1 MDNQHHLTKVFFELR
16 EECFFINRD
25 IRNAFFIGIEGL
37 NYKTID
43 QVLEQVKHMEE
54 INSAFSL
61 EDFYRR
67 FIFEDDK
74 RINLLENDIKYMI
87 RVEYTKFLLHHHI
100 EQYLL
105 SEDEIK
111 QLSTLVKRND
121 FKGKIIT
128 KLLNKVDTFL
138 VKHCEAM
145 DDQTFLPKF
154 IYGHIYKVLFYSF
167 STAYEKML
175 QEHTNKNYSNLFE
188 FLKKIKPSFS
198 LEDFLQMNNV
208 VSNQIERGI
217 DVYTSGFER
226 YLESKGIKNPNN
238 MNWTIESYGLG
249 NLDLLSEIFK
259 DMNLTKDNQQGF
271 FPKLINYLYQKNETI
286 MANQIID
293 IVLSGYIQKFN
304 ITKHIDKPLVFY
316 SEKQCDLLA
325 KHIVNEII
333 KLDGKKNEQKALI
346 LYPLYNEHHEPVSEL
361 GRTVFESFISN
372 LFGNHSDMFFKIFD
386 NPDAIIR
393 NEEVYENMTKF
404 ELRSRNYYDLLRSL
418 WRGSSKSEVLLE
430 LNPLFYDDVYA
441 KERFYVTIGVMTNLG
456 KPVENILFDSLTQL
470 FQLVAHRYNL
480 KLNDAFFIDDRSE
493 KEQNLMNLLD
503 RFGIHP
509 NNKEDYL
516 ASIIDNEVATIE
528 QMDRFPVIEQVG
540 DAIYELCIS
549 EFLLRD
555 LDMENPGQFSNK
567 EIEFVKAPF
576 QVEIAEKIGLD
587 TCYIHNKFLEDKF
600 KMDYFD
606 KVITDAMDTSNHYDK
621 KTYLADALEML
632 IGSIYFDQGIEVA
645 IEFTKSILTQ
655 NNDYLKNLSEVVIPS
670 HERRFNLDW
679 NEYELYTR
687 IYPQLNMFYSGQYV
701 IQEPLGYSLSKLL
714 SILVYGN
721 ETKQKRS
728 ELRQISYRRQVSITS
743 RVGSNL
749 YLAYN
754 YLNEGFDKARSVYEQ
769 EVLPKILEEVHFE
782 N

>member
-1 MDNQHHLTKVFFELR
+1 M
-16 EECFFINRD
+16 FFINRD

-43 QVLEQVKHMEE
+43 QILEQVKNMEE
-54 INSAFSL
+54 IDSAFSL
-61 EDFYRR
+61 ENFYRK
-67 FIFEDDK
+67 FINEDHN
-74 RINLLENDIKYMI
+74 RINLLENDVRYML
-87 RVEYTKFLLHHHI
+87 RVEYTKYLLHHHI
-100 EQYLL
+100 DHYLL
-105 SEDEIK
+105 SEDEVK
-111 QLSTLVKRND
+111 QISLLVKRND
-121 FKGKIIT
+121 FKAKIIT
-128 KLLNKVDTFL
+128 KLFSKAQVFL
-138 VKHCEAM
+138 EKHYYEM
-145 DDQTFLPKF
+145 DNQAFFP
-154 IYGHIYKVLFYSF
+154 IYVYDRIYQRLAYNF
-167 STAYEKML
+167 SASYEKLL
-175 QEHTNKNYSNLFE
+175 QEQISRKYKMLFE
-188 FLKKIKPSFS
+188 FLQTINPAFS
-198 LEDFLQMNNV
+198 SEDFILMNKVISDQVEQKILVN
-208 VSNQIERGI
+208 R
-217 DVYTSGFER
+217 SGLDRF
-226 YLESKGIKNPNN
+226 LESKGIKYPNN
-238 MNWTIESYGLG
+238 IQWTIESYGLS
-249 NLDLLSEIFK
+249 NADLLSNTFNDLK
-259 DMNLTKDNQQGF
+259 LTQNIEVGL
-271 FPKLINYLYQKNETI
+271 FPAIINYLYQKNKSD
-286 MANQIID
+286 MSNQILD
-293 IVLSGYIQKFN
+293 IVLSEFIKKN
-304 ITKHIDKPLVFY
+304 EIVEKIDKPLVFY
-316 SEKQCDLLA
+316 SSNHLNSLA
-325 KHIVNEII
+325 KSIVNEII
-333 KLDGKKNEQKALI
+333 ELNGKNESEKTLI
-346 LYPLYNEHHEPVSEL
+346 LYPIYDNNHESYSKI
-361 GRTVFESFISN
+361 GKSIFNKFINS
-372 LFGNHSDMFFKIFD
+372 LFGEDALGFFNVFD

-393 NEEVYENMTKF
+393 NEEVYENRTKY
-404 ELRSRNYYDLLRSL
+404 EQKSRNYYDLLRSL
-418 WRGSSKSEVLLE
+418 WRGSSKSETLLLLE
-430 LNPLFYDDVYA
+430 PNFYNDDYA
-441 KERFYVTIGVMTNLG
+441 KERFYVTIGVMYHLK

-493 KEQNLMNLLD
+493 KEQNLMKILD

-555 LDMENPGQFSNK
+555 LDMENPRQFSNK

-606 KVITDAMDTSNHYDK
+606 KVITDAKDTSNHYDK

-632 IGSIYFDQGIEVA
+632 IGSIYFDQGIEDA

-655 NNDYLKNLSEVVIPS
+655 NSDYLKNLSEVDIPS

-754 YLNEGFDKARSVYEQ
+754 YLNEGFDKARSVYEH